1 MSNSQNKG
9 FKAGTVSDPSDSM
22 AQAIDDAFRTEWSR
36 RGLPLPDIGAEDR
49 LLLFCAIAQG
59 VIRHLVEKSG
69 EAFKFY
75 VLADQVVGQNE
86 TGEKEGELI
95 TSDNPEEIEVT
106 TDFGYYYGG
115 WYRIEKN
122 EAVVQQHEDKKVVSE
137 GRPEI
142 VEVNYKGD
150 LYGVS

>member
-1 MSNSQNKG
+1 MSNNQDKG
-9 FKAGTVSDPSDSM
+9 FKAGTVRDPSNSM
-22 AQAIDDAFRTEWSR
+22 AQAMEEAFRIEWSR
-36 RGLPLPDIGAEDR
+36 RGLPLPDIGHEDR
-49 LLLFCAIAQG
+49 LLFFCAIAQG
-59 VIRHLVEKSG
+59 VIRHMVEKSG
-69 EAFKFY
+69 EAFKLY
-75 VLADQVVGQNE
+75 VLADQVVGQNK

-95 TSDNPEEIEVT
+95 TSDNPEEIDVT

-115 WYRIEKN
+115 LYKIEKN
-122 EAVVQQHEDKKVVSE
+122 EAIVQQHEDKKVVSE